1 VGDKKRWGVIR
12 KTNLTQSRLRQGY
25 VGQGRKGA
33 KEKRKKALR
42 HYRFDPT
49 LGEQI
54 AVLAIC
60 PSAGRPLVCLPS
72 SLVKRSAD

>member
-1 VGDKKRWGVIR
+1 VGDKKRWGVMR

-33 KEKRKKALR
+33 KKKRKKALR

-49 LGEQI
+49 LREQVAAYLSLGRS
-54 AVLAIC
+54 AVGL
-60 PSAGRPLVCLPS
+60 S
-72 SLVKRSAD
+72 SSSPAKRSAD